1 MKTVL
6 KLQSEKFKLS
16 LIAILLLTA
25 CFLTYYFHAVLGTGA
40 VVTHFYYVPSI
51 LACLWWKR
59 KGLLVAVFLAALLIL
74 SHIFLRVQ
82 VPTLH
87 DYSRAFMLIVVAIV
101 VAMLSEKMAKTQEAL
116 RGSEEESQNTSME
129 LALGLSEVFE
139 ALKRISSGDPSVRI
153 PEASELE
160 LIVKLKHMVNL
171 TAENLAEIVHLSH
184 DFAIGL
190 AEHFDTLHRVS
201 TGDLTA
207 RVSGTSQVELLE
219 SLKKVTNQM
228 IDSVSREITE
238 RQWGEKELKETLG
251 ELSRSNAEL
260 EQFAYVASHDLQEPL
275 RMVSSY
281 VQLLARRYQGKL
293 DTDADEFIGFAVD
306 GAKRMQ
312 RLITDLLTYSR
323 VGTKGKPFETT
334 DCNKVLS
341 ESLLNLS
348 AATEESGAV
357 ITNDNLPTVTAD
369 KTQMVQLIQNLVA
382 NAIKFRNKDHPCIHV
397 SSEQKNGTWVFSVSD
412 NGIGIDSEY
421 YDRIFAIFQ
430 RLHGKTEYPGTGIGL
445 SVCKRIV
452 ERHGGRI
459 WVDSEFGKGSRFY
472 FTMPVT
478 ESSLGSPG

>member
-1 MKTVL
+1 MKKKVRCWEWF
-6 KLQSEKFKLS
+6 QCEKKE
-16 LIAILLLTA
+16 
-25 CFLTYYFHAVLGTGA
+25 CPVY
-40 VVTHFYYVPSI
+40 
-51 LACLWWKR
+51 K
-59 KGLLVAVFLAALLIL
+59 
-74 SHIFLRVQ
+74 
-82 VPTLH
+82 
-87 DYSRAFMLIVVAIV
+87 SRALNCWLIPGTHCRNEIQGKFLEKIEMCLECEPFKANMDVDSMAETLKVVNAQLTEFRRMV
-101 VAMLSEKMAKTQEAL
+101 DERDRELEGA
-116 RGSEEESQNTSME
+116 SME

-139 ALKRISSGDPSVRI
+139 GLKEISQGNPGVEI
-153 PEASELE
+153 PETSQLE
-160 LIVKLKHMVNL
+160 LISKLKHMVNL
-171 TAENLAEIVHLSH
+171 TAKNLGEIVNLSH
-184 DFAIGL
+184 EFAIGL
-190 AEHFDTLHRVS
+190 AQHFDALDRVS
-201 TGDLTA
+201 KGDLAA
-207 RVSGTSQVELLE
+207 RISGVSEVELLE
-219 SLKKVTNQM
+219 SLKNVTNHM

-238 RQWGEKELKETLG
+238 RQRAEKELKETLG
-251 ELSRSNAEL
+251 ELARSNAEL

-281 VQLLARRYQGKL
+281 VQLLARRYEGKL

-312 RLITDLLTYSR
+312 GLINDLLTYSR

-334 DCNKVLS
+334 DCNRVLS

-357 ITNDNLPTVTAD
+357 ITNDNLPTVMAD
-369 KTQMVQLIQNLVA
+369 RTQMVQLIQNLVA

-472 FTMPVT
+472 FTMPAT
-478 ESSLGSPG
+478 ESSLGTPG

>member
-1 MKTVL
+1 MKKKVRCWEWF
-6 KLQSEKFKLS
+6 QCEKKE
-16 LIAILLLTA
+16 
-25 CFLTYYFHAVLGTGA
+25 CPVY
-40 VVTHFYYVPSI
+40 
-51 LACLWWKR
+51 K
-59 KGLLVAVFLAALLIL
+59 
-74 SHIFLRVQ
+74 
-82 VPTLH
+82 
-87 DYSRAFMLIVVAIV
+87 SRALNCWLIPGTHCRNEIQGKFLEKIEMCLECEPFKANMDVDSMAETLKVVNAQLTEFRRMV
-101 VAMLSEKMAKTQEAL
+101 DERDRELE
-116 RGSEEESQNTSME
+116 GTSME

-139 ALKRISSGDPSVRI
+139 GLKEISQGNPGVAI
-153 PEASELE
+153 PETSQLE
-160 LIVKLKHMVNL
+160 LISKLKHMVNL
-171 TAENLAEIVHLSH
+171 TAKNLGEIVNLSH
-184 DFAIGL
+184 EFAMGL
-190 AEHFDTLHRVS
+190 AQHFDALDRVS
-201 TGDLTA
+201 RGDLAA
-207 RVSGTSQVELLE
+207 RISGVSEVELLE
-219 SLKKVTNQM
+219 SLKNVTNHM

-238 RQWGEKELKETLG
+238 RQRAEKELKETLG
-251 ELSRSNAEL
+251 DLARSNAEL

-306 GAKRMQ
+306 GANRMQ
-312 RLITDLLTYSR
+312 GLINDLLMYSR

-334 DCNKVLS
+334 DCNRVLS
-341 ESLLNLS
+341 EALLNLS

-357 ITNDNLPTVTAD
+357 ITNDNLPTLMAD

-382 NAIKFRNKDHPCIHV
+382 NAIKFRNKDDPCIHV

-412 NGIGIDSEY
+412 NGIGIDADY

-459 WVDSEFGKGSRFY
+459 WVDSESGKGSKFY

-478 ESSLGSPG
+478 KSSLGSPR

>member
-1 MKTVL
+1 VTKKIRCWELFKCENKECPVYESGELNCWLIPGTRCRNEIQGKFLEKIEMCLECEPFKANMTVDSMAETL
-6 KLQSEKFKLS
+6 KVVNVQ
-16 LIAILLLTA
+16 LTE
-25 CFLTYYFHAVLGTGA
+25 FRRMVDERDRELEG
-40 VVTHFYYVPSI
+40 
-51 LACLWWKR
+51 
-59 KGLLVAVFLAALLIL
+59 
-74 SHIFLRVQ
+74 
-82 VPTLH
+82 
-87 DYSRAFMLIVVAIV
+87 
-101 VAMLSEKMAKTQEAL
+101 
-116 RGSEEESQNTSME
+116 TSME

-139 ALKRISSGDPSVRI
+139 GLKEISQGNPGVTI
-153 PEASELE
+153 PETSQLE
-160 LIVKLKHMVNL
+160 LISKLKHMVNM
-171 TAENLAEIVHLSH
+171 TAKNLEEIVNLSH
-184 DFAIGL
+184 EFAMGL
-190 AEHFDTLHRVS
+190 AQHFDTLNRVS
-201 TGDLTA
+201 KGDLAA
-207 RVSGTSQVELLE
+207 RISGISEVELLE
-219 SLKKVTNQM
+219 SLKNVTNHM
-228 IDSVSREITE
+228 IDSISREITE
-238 RQWGEKELKETLG
+238 RQRAEKGLKETLG
-251 ELSRSNAEL
+251 ELARSNAEL
-260 EQFAYVASHDLQEPL
+260 EQFAYIASHDLQEPL

-312 RLITDLLTYSR
+312 GLINDLLTYSR

-334 DCNKVLS
+334 DCNRVLS
-341 ESLLNLS
+341 EALLNLS

-357 ITNDNLPTVTAD
+357 ITNDNLPTVMAD

-382 NAIKFRNKDHPCIHV
+382 NAIKFHNEDHPCIHV

-430 RLHGKTEYPGTGIGL
+430 RLHGKSEYPGTGIGL

-478 ESSLGSPG
+478 ESSFGSPG

>member
-1 MKTVL
+1 MKKKVRCWEWF
-6 KLQSEKFKLS
+6 QCEKKE
-16 LIAILLLTA
+16 
-25 CFLTYYFHAVLGTGA
+25 CPVY
-40 VVTHFYYVPSI
+40 
-51 LACLWWKR
+51 K
-59 KGLLVAVFLAALLIL
+59 
-74 SHIFLRVQ
+74 
-82 VPTLH
+82 
-87 DYSRAFMLIVVAIV
+87 SRALNCWLIPGTHCRNEIQGKFLEKIEMCLECEPFKANMDVDSMAETLKVVNAQLTEFRRMV
-101 VAMLSEKMAKTQEAL
+101 DERDRELE
-116 RGSEEESQNTSME
+116 GTSME

-139 ALKRISSGDPSVRI
+139 GLKEISQGNPGVAI
-153 PEASELE
+153 PETSQLE
-160 LIVKLKHMVNL
+160 LISKLKHMVNL
-171 TAENLAEIVHLSH
+171 TAKNLGEIVNLSH
-184 DFAIGL
+184 EFAMGL
-190 AEHFDTLHRVS
+190 AQHFDALDRVS
-201 TGDLTA
+201 KGDLAA
-207 RVSGTSQVELLE
+207 RISGVSEVELLE
-219 SLKKVTNQM
+219 SLKNVTNHM

-238 RQWGEKELKETLG
+238 RQRAEKELKETLG
-251 ELSRSNAEL
+251 ELARSNAEL

-306 GAKRMQ
+306 GANRMQ
-312 RLITDLLTYSR
+312 GLINDLLMYSR

-334 DCNKVLS
+334 DCNRVLS
-341 ESLLNLS
+341 EALLNLS

-357 ITNDNLPTVTAD
+357 ITNDNLPTLMAD

-382 NAIKFRNKDHPCIHV
+382 NAIKFRNKDDPCIHV

-412 NGIGIDSEY
+412 NGIGIDADY

-459 WVDSEFGKGSRFY
+459 WVDSESGKGSRFY

-478 ESSLGSPG
+478 KSSLGSPR

>member
-1 MKTVL
+1 VKKKVRCWEVFKCDKKKCPVYESRTLNCWLIPGTHCRNEIQGKFLEKIEMCLECEPFKANMDVDSMAETL
-6 KLQSEKFKLS
+6 KVVNAQ
-16 LIAILLLTA
+16 LTE
-25 CFLTYYFHAVLGTGA
+25 FRRMVDERDRELEGA
-40 VVTHFYYVPSI
+40 
-51 LACLWWKR
+51 
-59 KGLLVAVFLAALLIL
+59 
-74 SHIFLRVQ
+74 
-82 VPTLH
+82 
-87 DYSRAFMLIVVAIV
+87 
-101 VAMLSEKMAKTQEAL
+101 
-116 RGSEEESQNTSME
+116 SME

-139 ALKRISSGDPSVRI
+139 GLKEISQGNPGVEI
-153 PEASELE
+153 PETSQLE
-160 LIVKLKHMVNL
+160 LISKLKHMVNL
-171 TAENLAEIVHLSH
+171 TAKNLGEIVNLSH
-184 DFAIGL
+184 EFAIGL
-190 AEHFDTLHRVS
+190 AQHFDALDRVS
-201 TGDLTA
+201 KGDLAA
-207 RVSGTSQVELLE
+207 RISGVSEVELLE
-219 SLKKVTNQM
+219 SLKNVTNHM

-238 RQWGEKELKETLG
+238 RQRAEKELKETLG
-251 ELSRSNAEL
+251 ELARSNAEL

-281 VQLLARRYQGKL
+281 VQLLARRYEGKL

-312 RLITDLLTYSR
+312 GLINDLLTYSR

-334 DCNKVLS
+334 DCNRVLS

-357 ITNDNLPTVTAD
+357 ITNDNLPTVMAD
-369 KTQMVQLIQNLVA
+369 RTQMVQLIQNLVA

-452 ERHGGRI
+452 ERHGGQI

-472 FTMPVT
+472 FTMPAT
-478 ESSLGSPG
+478 ESSLGTPG

>member
-1 MKTVL
+1 MKKKVRCWEWF
-6 KLQSEKFKLS
+6 QCEKKE
-16 LIAILLLTA
+16 
-25 CFLTYYFHAVLGTGA
+25 CPVY
-40 VVTHFYYVPSI
+40 
-51 LACLWWKR
+51 K
-59 KGLLVAVFLAALLIL
+59 
-74 SHIFLRVQ
+74 
-82 VPTLH
+82 
-87 DYSRAFMLIVVAIV
+87 SRALNCWLIPGTHCRNEIQGKFLEKIEMCLECEPFKANMDVDSMAETLKVVNAQLTEFRRMV
-101 VAMLSEKMAKTQEAL
+101 DERDRELE
-116 RGSEEESQNTSME
+116 GTSME

-139 ALKRISSGDPSVRI
+139 GLKEISQGNPGVAI
-153 PEASELE
+153 PETSQLE
-160 LIVKLKHMVNL
+160 LISKLKHMVNL
-171 TAENLAEIVHLSH
+171 TAKNLGEIVNLSH
-184 DFAIGL
+184 EFAMGL
-190 AEHFDTLHRVS
+190 AQHFDALDRVS
-201 TGDLTA
+201 RGDLAA
-207 RVSGTSQVELLE
+207 RISGVSEVELLE
-219 SLKKVTNQM
+219 SLKNVTNHM

-238 RQWGEKELKETLG
+238 RQRAEKELKETLG
-251 ELSRSNAEL
+251 ELARSNAEL

-306 GAKRMQ
+306 GANRMQ
-312 RLITDLLTYSR
+312 GLINDLLMYSR

-334 DCNKVLS
+334 DCNRVLS
-341 ESLLNLS
+341 EALLNLS

-357 ITNDNLPTVTAD
+357 ITNDNLPTLMAD

-382 NAIKFRNKDHPCIHV
+382 NAIKFRNKDDPCIHV

-459 WVDSEFGKGSRFY
+459 WVDSESGKGSRFY

-478 ESSLGSPG
+478 KSSLGSPR

>member
-1 MKTVL
+1 VKTKVRCWELFQCEKKECPVYEARKLNCWLIPGTHCRNEIQGKFLEKIEMCLECEPFKANMDVDSMAETL
-6 KLQSEKFKLS
+6 KVVNAQ
-16 LIAILLLTA
+16 LTE
-25 CFLTYYFHAVLGTGA
+25 FRRMVDERDRELEG
-40 VVTHFYYVPSI
+40 
-51 LACLWWKR
+51 
-59 KGLLVAVFLAALLIL
+59 
-74 SHIFLRVQ
+74 
-82 VPTLH
+82 
-87 DYSRAFMLIVVAIV
+87 
-101 VAMLSEKMAKTQEAL
+101 
-116 RGSEEESQNTSME
+116 TSME

-139 ALKRISSGDPSVRI
+139 GLKEISQGNPGVVI
-153 PEASELE
+153 PETSKLE
-160 LIVKLKHMVNL
+160 LISKLKHMVNV
-171 TAENLAEIVHLSH
+171 TAENLGEIVNLSH
-184 DFAIGL
+184 EFAMGL
-190 AEHFDTLHRVS
+190 AQHFDTLDRVS
-201 TGDLTA
+201 KGDLAA
-207 RVSGTSQVELLE
+207 RISGVSEVELLE
-219 SLKKVTNQM
+219 SLKNVTNHM

-238 RQWGEKELKETLG
+238 RQRAEKELKETLG
-251 ELSRSNAEL
+251 ELARSNAEL

-293 DTDADEFIGFAVD
+293 DEDADEFIGFAVD
-306 GAKRMQ
+306 GANRMQ
-312 RLITDLLTYSR
+312 GLINDLLTYSR

-334 DCNKVLS
+334 DCNRVLS
-341 ESLLNLS
+341 EALLNLS
-348 AATEESGAV
+348 AATDESGAV
-357 ITNDNLPTVTAD
+357 ITNDKLPTVMAD

-445 SVCKRIV
+445 AVCKRIV

-459 WVDSEFGKGSRFY
+459 WVDSQSGKGSRFY

>member
-1 MKTVL
+1 VKKKVRCWEWF
-6 KLQSEKFKLS
+6 QCEKKE
-16 LIAILLLTA
+16 
-25 CFLTYYFHAVLGTGA
+25 CPVY
-40 VVTHFYYVPSI
+40 
-51 LACLWWKR
+51 K
-59 KGLLVAVFLAALLIL
+59 
-74 SHIFLRVQ
+74 
-82 VPTLH
+82 
-87 DYSRAFMLIVVAIV
+87 SRALNCWLIPGTHCRNEIQGKFLEKIEMCLECEPFKANMDVDSMAETLKVVNAQLTEFRRMV
-101 VAMLSEKMAKTQEAL
+101 DERDRELE
-116 RGSEEESQNTSME
+116 GTSME

-139 ALKRISSGDPSVRI
+139 GLKEISQGNPGVAI
-153 PEASELE
+153 PETSQLE
-160 LIVKLKHMVNL
+160 LISKLKHMVNL
-171 TAENLAEIVHLSH
+171 TAKNLGEIVNLSH
-184 DFAIGL
+184 EFAMGL
-190 AEHFDTLHRVS
+190 AQHFDALDRVS
-201 TGDLTA
+201 RGDLAA
-207 RVSGTSQVELLE
+207 RISGVSEVELLE
-219 SLKKVTNQM
+219 SLKNVTNHM

-238 RQWGEKELKETLG
+238 RQRAEKELKETLG
-251 ELSRSNAEL
+251 ELARSNAEL

-306 GAKRMQ
+306 GANRMQ
-312 RLITDLLTYSR
+312 GLINDLLMYSR

-334 DCNKVLS
+334 DCNRVLS
-341 ESLLNLS
+341 EALLNLS

-357 ITNDNLPTVTAD
+357 ITNDNLPTLMAD

-382 NAIKFRNKDHPCIHV
+382 NAIKFRNKDDPCIHV

-412 NGIGIDSEY
+412 NGIGIDADY

-459 WVDSEFGKGSRFY
+459 WVDSESGKGSRFY

-478 ESSLGSPG
+478 KSSLGSPR

>member
-1 MKTVL
+1 MKEKIKCWDFFACNEQECPVYKSRELNCWLIPGTHCRNEIQGKFLEKIEMCLECEPFKANIDVDSMGVTLTVVNE
-6 KLQSEKFKLS
+6 Q
-16 LIAILLLTA
+16 
-25 CFLTYYFHAVLGTGA
+25 
-40 VVTHFYYVPSI
+40 
-51 LACLWWKR
+51 LAEFRSMVDERDRELE
-59 KGLLVAVFLAALLIL
+59 G
-74 SHIFLRVQ
+74 
-82 VPTLH
+82 
-87 DYSRAFMLIVVAIV
+87 
-101 VAMLSEKMAKTQEAL
+101 
-116 RGSEEESQNTSME
+116 TSME

-139 ALKRISSGDPSVRI
+139 ALKKISSGDPEVRI
-153 PEASELE
+153 PETSQLE
-160 LIVKLKHMVNL
+160 LITKLKHMVNI
-171 TAENLAEIVHLSH
+171 TAENLGEIVDLSH
-184 DFAIGL
+184 EFAIGL
-190 AEHFDTLHRVS
+190 AQHFDALDRVS
-201 TGDLTA
+201 KGDLTA
-207 RVSGTSQVELLE
+207 RISGVSEVELLE
-219 SLKKVTNQM
+219 SLKNVTNHM

-238 RQWGEKELKETLG
+238 RQRAEKELKETLG
-251 ELSRSNAEL
+251 ELARSNAEL

-281 VQLLARRYQGKL
+281 VQLLARRYKGKL
-293 DTDADEFIGFAVD
+293 DQDADEFIDFAVD
-306 GAKRMQ
+306 GASRMQ
-312 RLITDLLTYSR
+312 GLINDLLMYSR

-341 ESLLNLS
+341 EALLNLS

-357 ITNDNLPTVTAD
+357 ITNDNLPSVMAD

-459 WVDSEFGKGSRFY
+459 WADSESGKGSRFY
-472 FTMPVT
+472 FTMPVS

>member
-1 MKTVL
+1 MKEKIKCWDFFACNEQECPVYKSRELNCWLIPGTHCRNEIQGKFLEKIEMCLECEPFKANIDVDSMGVTLTVVNE
-6 KLQSEKFKLS
+6 Q
-16 LIAILLLTA
+16 
-25 CFLTYYFHAVLGTGA
+25 
-40 VVTHFYYVPSI
+40 
-51 LACLWWKR
+51 LAEFRSMVDERDRELE
-59 KGLLVAVFLAALLIL
+59 G
-74 SHIFLRVQ
+74 
-82 VPTLH
+82 
-87 DYSRAFMLIVVAIV
+87 
-101 VAMLSEKMAKTQEAL
+101 
-116 RGSEEESQNTSME
+116 TSME

-139 ALKRISSGDPSVRI
+139 ALKKISSGDPEVRI
-153 PEASELE
+153 PETSQLE
-160 LIVKLKHMVNL
+160 LITKLKHMVNI
-171 TAENLAEIVHLSH
+171 TAENLGEIVDLSH
-184 DFAIGL
+184 EFAIGL
-190 AEHFDTLHRVS
+190 AQHFDALDRVS
-201 TGDLTA
+201 KGDLTA
-207 RVSGTSQVELLE
+207 RISGVSEVELLE
-219 SLKKVTNQM
+219 SLKNVTNHM
-228 IDSVSREITE
+228 IDGVYREITE
-238 RQWGEKELKETLG
+238 RQRAEKELKETLG
-251 ELSRSNAEL
+251 ELARSNAEL

-281 VQLLARRYQGKL
+281 VQLLARRYKGKL
-293 DTDADEFIGFAVD
+293 DQDADEFIDFAVD
-306 GAKRMQ
+306 GASRMQ
-312 RLITDLLTYSR
+312 GLINDLLMYSR

-341 ESLLNLS
+341 EALLNLS

-357 ITNDNLPTVTAD
+357 ITNDNLPSVMAD

-459 WVDSEFGKGSRFY
+459 WADSESGKGSRFY
-472 FTMPVT
+472 FTMPVS